1 MVMLRL
7 ALLLLLIAG
16 TIPGRA
22 AAAGGMD
29 AWAAWRT
36 PSFQTLDAT
45 AGLPHATTT
54 AIVQSSDGLMWIGT
68 RGGLVRYDGQRL
80 KIFRQTS
87 GRTGGVPDNY
97 IRSLLALSHGAVL
110 VGTNVGGLVRFDP
123 RSNSFVVIDGAK
135 GVGVGTRIMSIVSD
149 GRDGAYVASD
159 RGLFH
164 YDARRDRIGPVA
176 GQGDALAD
184 GAFAVHRDPDGTLY
198 AGGDRGLFVRRQG
211 TPHFVAVPTPDIGDV
226 WAIARDQAGQLW
238 IGTGSH
244 GIYVQLKTGRVIQ
257 PPALTGASPLVA
269 HRTIRSFA
277 IGPNGVVWAGT
288 DGVGVLRIA
297 TQGRIVVR
305 SIRNRQANRGSLSGD
320 TVRDL
325 EIDRTGRLWAAT
337 EVGASHTDPA
347 PEAILTIGNAMPDP
361 RKSLADRNV
370 SGVMVDR
377 RDRIWVGMSNG
388 LIDVVDRA
396 RGLVRHLRLDGNHA
410 GQDIK
415 AFAERAD
422 GTILA
427 GGRGIV
433 AIDPD
438 TLVERSLPLPEL
450 GDLPVI
456 SMLQI
461 DRRLLIGT
469 YRGLFVRDERTG
481 KVTRY
486 RNVPGSGESLA
497 NNEVINIVA
506 APDRQVWIATPRGI
520 NHFDPATGR
529 FETYRNDPADPAS
542 LPQNY
547 TGSIVP
553 AGDALWVGT
562 YGGVAR
568 GKRMGDGWRFHAITE
583 TRGLANDN
591 VAAVQMD
598 RDGRLWATGA
608 SGISVIDP
616 RREMVLTVSRRDGL
630 TTNSFSQRVSAIA
643 RNGDLLFGGTGGLTV
658 LRPDRLLDTHPTA
671 TPTLTLSEVEENGRA
686 VPYDPLAR
694 DRTIR
699 SDGHGIRI
707 AFALTDYA
715 APEETRYRYRL
726 RGFDEDWVA
735 IPPASP
741 ATAIYTNLPGGSHVL
756 ELQAQIPGVHP
767 RIVTMAV
774 NLVVA
779 QAWHERWT
787 VRLGLLLVAL
797 LAVFGIVQLR
807 TVVLRRRTRALEDVV
822 EQRTG
827 ELRAANA
834 RLEHLASTDPL
845 TGLANRRTMIAML
858 DKARETA
865 LRSGGRYV
873 VAMLDIDRF
882 KRIND
887 AHGHQVG
894 DMVIEAVATRIA
906 AAVRAVDSVA
916 RYGGEE
922 IAILFADISPQDAL
936 DAAERVRAAVARDP
950 IVANGIPLSVTVS
963 GGVAVATGETSPA
976 ELLHRADVA
985 LYRAKHGGRNR
996 VVLDDGAG
1004 VEGSAAS

>member
-7 ALLLLLIAG
+7 ALSILLVAG
-16 TIPGRA
+16 MLPGTA
-22 AAAGGMD
+22 VAAGGAD

-36 PSFQTLDAT
+36 PWFRTVDAA
-45 AGLPHATTT
+45 AGLPHSTAS

-80 KIFRQTS
+80 KVFRQTI
-87 GRTGGVPDNY
+87 GRAGGVPDNY

-110 VGTNVGGLVRFDP
+110 VGTNVGGVVRFDP
-123 RSNSFVVIDGAK
+123 RTNGFVAIEGAK

-159 RGLFH
+159 RGVFH
-164 YDARRDRIGPVA
+164 YDARRNRIEPVA
-176 GQGDALAD
+176 GQGDMLAD
-184 GAFAVHRDPDGTLY
+184 GAFAVYRDPDGTLY
-198 AGGDRGLFVRRQG
+198 AGGDHGLFVRRPGAQR
-211 TPHFVAVPTPDIGDV
+211 FVPVATPDIGDV
-226 WAIARDQAGQLW
+226 WAIARDGAGRLW

-244 GIYVQLKTGRVIQ
+244 GIYVQLRNGRVVQ
-257 PPALTGASPLVA
+257 PAALSGASPLVA

-277 IGPNGVVWAGT
+277 TGADGVVWVGT
-288 DGVGVLRIA
+288 DGMGVLRIA
-297 TQGRIVVR
+297 TRGSFAVR
-305 SIRNRQANRGSLSGD
+305 SIRNIQANRGSLSGD
-320 TVRDL
+320 TVRTL
-325 EIDRTGRLWAAT
+325 MFDRMGRLWAAT

-347 PEAILTIGNAMPDP
+347 FEAILTIGNAMPDP
-361 RKSLADRNV
+361 RQSLADRNV
-370 SGVMVDR
+370 GGILVDR
-377 RDRIWVGMSNG
+377 RDRIWVGMGNG
-388 LIDVVDRA
+388 SIDVIDRA
-396 RGLVRHLRLDGNHA
+396 RGRVRHLRLDGNHA
-410 GQDIK
+410 GQDIR
-415 AFAERAD
+415 ALAERAD

-427 GGRGIV
+427 GGRGV
-433 AIDPD
+433 VLIDPE
-438 TLVERSLPLPEL
+438 TLARRSLVLPEL

-456 SMLQI
+456 SMLLR
-461 DRRLLIGT
+461 DGRLMVGT

-481 KVTRY
+481 KVTLY
-486 RNVPGSGESLA
+486 RNVPGNDASLA
-497 NNEVINIVA
+497 NNEVINLVA
-506 APDRQVWIATPRGI
+506 APDGGVWIATPRGI

-529 FETYRNDPADPAS
+529 FVTYRNDPADPAS

-553 AGDALWVGT
+553 TGDALWVGT

-568 GKRMGDGWRFHAITE
+568 GKRAGAAWRFHAITE
-583 TRGLANDN
+583 ARGLANDN
-591 VAAVQMD
+591 VAAVQAD
-598 RDGRLWATGA
+598 RAGRLWVTGA
-608 SGISVIDP
+608 SGISMIDP
-616 RREMVLTVSRRDGL
+616 QQERVLNVSRRDGL
-630 TTNSFSQRVSAIA
+630 ITSSFGQRSAAIS
-643 RNGDLLFGGTGGLTV
+643 REGDLLFGGTDGLMI
-658 LRPDRLLDTHPTA
+658 LQPDRMLAARA
-671 TPTLTLSEVEENGRA
+671 TGVPDLTLSEVEENGRA

-741 ATAIYTNLPGGSHVL
+741 ATAIYTNLPGGSYVL

-767 RIVTMAV
+767 RVATTTVDLI
-774 NLVVA
+774 VA
-779 QAWHERWT
+779 QAWHERWD
-787 VRLGLLLVAL
+787 VRLGLLLVAV

-807 TVVLRRRTRALEDVV
+807 TVVLRRRTHALEDVV
-822 EQRTG
+822 EQRTR

-834 RLEHLASTDPL
+834 RLERLASTDPL

-858 DKARETA
+858 DAARETA

-894 DMVIEAVATRIA
+894 DMVIEAVAMRIA
-906 AAVRAVDSVA
+906 ASVRTVDSVA

-922 IAILFADISPQDAL
+922 IAILFADIAPHEAL
-936 DAAERVRAAVARDP
+936 DIAERVRAAVARDA
-950 IVANGIPLSVTVS
+950 IVANGIELWVTVS
-963 GGVAVATGETSPA
+963 GGIAVATGETSPA

-985 LYRAKHGGRNR
+985 LYRAKLDGRNR
-996 VVLDDGAG
+996 VVLDEGAG
-1004 VEGSAAS
+1004 VSAAR